1 MRAAAMPR
9 NLCLIRQCLGLV
21 TRIECVVL
29 PLAGEKGLW
38 TLICVAGMSGAQPS
52 AIKAQGP
59 FCGPFVAEGVL
70 AGIAESLCVQ
80 GYSECHELPIW
91 RLHMQAELRRLNGER
106 CSHPGHYQFRPE
118 T

>member
-1 MRAAAMPR
+1 MSRH
-9 NLCLIRQCLGLV
+9 LCLTRQCLGLV
-21 TRIECVVL
+21 TRIECSVL

-38 TLICVAGMSGAQPS
+38 TLICAAGMSGAQPS

-70 AGIAESLCVQ
+70 AGIAESLSVQ
-80 GYSECHELPIW
+80 GYSECVELPIW
-91 RLHMQAELRRLNGER
+91 RLHIQAELRRLNGDR
-106 CSHPGHYQFRPE
+106 CSHAGHYQLHPE